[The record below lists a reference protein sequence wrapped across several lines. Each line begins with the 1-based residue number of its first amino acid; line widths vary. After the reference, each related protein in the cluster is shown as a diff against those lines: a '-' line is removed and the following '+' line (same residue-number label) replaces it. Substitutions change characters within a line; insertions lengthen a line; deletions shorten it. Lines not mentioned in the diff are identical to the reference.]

1 MGGLKY
7 MLNPKTSENLAVFVG
22 TLLLAILPM
31 KVYAGD
37 LVSAR
42 YIASEG
48 QKIVMELEIQSPAPN
63 TIIVIQHLPE
73 GTGIKQSNPPFDKYD
88 PKHGEAKWLLK
99 KIKPGTLLIS
109 METAGSVRS
118 DEVKGEIR
126 YKDPSTG
133 TMSRIHIGP

>member
-1 MGGLKY
+1 
-7 MLNPKTSENLAVFVG
+7 MLNPKTSGNLAVFVG

-48 QKIVMELEIQSPAPN
+48 KKIVMELDIQSPAPN
-63 TIIVIQHLPE
+63 TVIVIQHLPKK
-73 GTGIKQSNPPFDKYD
+73 TDIKQSHPPFDKYN

-99 KIKPGTLLIS
+99 KIKPGTLRIS
-109 METAGSVRS
+109 MEIAGSVRS

-133 TMSRIHIGP
+133 TMSRIYVSP